1 MQYSKA
7 KDERQGQQIDLLSK
21 KAGIEGVKKGNSNT
35 ERAGYSAYWCY
46 WSAVCS
52 TMLLVL

>member
-7 KDERQGQQIDLLSK
+7 KDECQGQQIDLLSK

-35 ERAGYSAYWCY
+35 ERAGYSAY
-46 WSAVCS
+46 
-52 TMLLVL
+52 